1 MLLAGSE
8 TSGTSG
14 TLPATTTQS
23 GLAGQVGVNWVQ
35 WMVERRDE
43 GGREGGREGGVCECH
58 GIIPPCPALG
68 HHSVAYSNP
77 VSEFH
82 MREESQLSSSQSVNT
97 TPWTTRWTSLPGAWW
112 P

>member
-1 MLLAGSE
+1 M
-8 TSGTSG
+8 
-14 TLPATTTQS
+14 PATTTQS

-35 WMVERRDE
+35 WMVERRE
-43 GGREGGREGGVCECH
+43 EGGREGGVCECH

-82 MREESQLSSSQSVNT
+82 MRESAELQSQSQSV
-97 TPWTTRWTSLPGAWW
+97 
-112 P
+112 